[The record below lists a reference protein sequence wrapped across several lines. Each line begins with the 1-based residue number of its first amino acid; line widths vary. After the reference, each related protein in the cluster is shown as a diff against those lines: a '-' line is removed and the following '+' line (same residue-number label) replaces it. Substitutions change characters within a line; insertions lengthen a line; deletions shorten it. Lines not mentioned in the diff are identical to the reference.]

1 MLLDISIIPPY
12 LSLIFAFS
20 AILIFLVVWIMQ
32 LERKIKNFTR
42 GKDGKSLEDSM
53 VMIKKGQDDLIKFR
67 KDMEQYLTKVEKRLR
82 RSTQSIETIR
92 FNPFKGSGSGG
103 NQSFATAFLN
113 EDGDGLIMSS
123 LYARD
128 RISIFSKPIKKFASE
143 HKLSDEEKK
152 AIDDAKK
159 KLKQFLYD

>member
-1 MLLDISIIPPY
+1 
-12 LSLIFAFS
+12 
-20 AILIFLVVWIMQ
+20 MQ

-92 FNPFKGSGSGG
+92 FNPFKGSGSRRKPEFCHG
-103 NQSFATAFLN
+103 
-113 EDGDGLIMSS
+113 
-123 LYARD
+123 
-128 RISIFSKPIKKFASE
+128 IFK
-143 HKLSDEEKK
+143 
-152 AIDDAKK
+152 
-159 KLKQFLYD
+159 